1 MVSAM
6 GTLPLGGMGARPH
19 ADRRLP
25 GPPRDRHDRLRLPSP
40 AATRSS
46 RRGGCA
52 WCILTASPAAAES
65 PEGHAPTQ
73 PTVCR

>member
-6 GTLPLGGMGARPH
+6 GTLQLGGMGARPH
-19 ADRRLP
+19 ADRCLP
-25 GPPRDRHDRLRLPSP
+25 GPPRDRHGRLRLPSP
-40 AATRSS
+40 VATRSS

-52 WCILTASPAAAES
+52 WCILTAFPAAGE
-65 PEGHAPTQ
+65 PREGQTPTR